1 MQIRRPTDAEA
12 KQIADFD
19 VFPGDRR
26 MDARRG
32 ELLVCVEGGVVLGFV
47 TFSADL
53 FFNRPFIGFLAV
65 REGHRRRG
73 VASALVRRV
82 LDLYDGLDVWVST
95 EKANEPATRLFH
107 KLSFEPRGRVEGLDG
122 EGSVEVFF
130 RHRRVRSDE

>member
-1 MQIRRPTDAEA
+1 MQICRPTDAEA

-26 MDARRG
+26 VEARRG

-65 REGHRRRG
+65 RDGHRRRG

-82 LDLYDGLDVWVST
+82 VELYDGLDLWVST
-95 EKANEPATRLFH
+95 EEANEPAVRLFH
-107 KLSFEPRGRVEGLDG
+107 KLGFEPRGRVEGLDG

-130 RHRRVRSDE
+130 CRRARGTG